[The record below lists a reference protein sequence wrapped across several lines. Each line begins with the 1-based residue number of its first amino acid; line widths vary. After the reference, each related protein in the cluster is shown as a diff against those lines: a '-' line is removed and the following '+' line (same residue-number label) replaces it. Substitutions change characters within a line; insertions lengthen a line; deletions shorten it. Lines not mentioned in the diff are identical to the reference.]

1 MTPVRGML
9 LDRRRWRDRRHTS
22 LLQIYKATLGPSM
35 RAAVP
40 IEHDGVRGLV
50 AVGII
55 VEAIDH
61 PVGDH
66 LPMLIIAAVKEVA
79 DRVVVEEDRVE
90 RIYWAAWCASESCG

>member
-1 MTPVRGML
+1 
-9 LDRRRWRDRRHTS
+9 
-22 LLQIYKATLGPSM
+22 M

-61 PVGDH
+61 PVGDQ
-66 LPMLIIAAVKEVA
+66 LPMLIVAAVIA
-79 DRVVVEEDRVE
+79 LLLAFCSSTSRRRRWIRVQAGDGAR
-90 RIYWAAWCASESCG
+90 RCGHRA

>member
-1 MTPVRGML
+1 
-9 LDRRRWRDRRHTS
+9 
-22 LLQIYKATLGPSM
+22 M

-61 PVGDH
+61 PVDDQ
-66 LPMLIIAAVKEVA
+66 LPMPIIAAVIA
-79 DRVVVEEDRVE
+79 LLL
-90 RIYWAAWCASESCG
+90 A

>member
-1 MTPVRGML
+1 
-9 LDRRRWRDRRHTS
+9 
-22 LLQIYKATLGPSM
+22 M

-61 PVGDH
+61 PVGDQ
-66 LPMLIIAAVKEVA
+66 LPMLIVLLLFDEPTSAL
-79 DRVVVEEDRVE
+79 DP
-90 RIYWAAWCASESCG
+90 SPSG

>member
-1 MTPVRGML
+1 
-9 LDRRRWRDRRHTS
+9 
-22 LLQIYKATLGPSM
+22 M

-61 PVGDH
+61 PVGDQ
-66 LPMLIIAAVKEVA
+66 LPMLIVAAVIALLLAFALRRA
-79 DRVVVEEDRVE
+79 DVG
-90 RIYWAAWCASESCG
+90 AGSESKRVTVPGGAGTGHEVDQAG